1 MYKVVSP
8 RLEPITLKYPGMTE
22 EAIAEA
28 CPCCRGNCNCK
39 ACLRLKRCVNNLNN
53 SQWRNI
59 SHDDRI
65 CHAKHLLHVLLP
77 FLKQFNQEQLM
88 EKEIEAKVQGL
99 SLAAIKLQKAKT
111 FHKRVLCTYCKTSI
125 VDFHRSC
132 PKCSFRLCLTC
143 CREIRDGH
151 LLGGGK
157 EVIFQYIDN
166 GRSYLHGGNA
176 YPVFSGKGVV
186 QHGEENNQQQER
198 RRNSGGDEA
207 EKGKKG
213 RKRKQ
218 IEREGGDL
226 DISVGTRSKDHEKST
241 SEWKANKN
249 GIICCPAK
257 KMGGCG
263 RHRLELKCML
273 PEDWVSRLVKKAE
286 DISKMLKLHVMPR
299 TSLQWCSCF
308 SSLARDIQHGNL
320 KHFQQHWVKGE
331 PVIVSDVLEHTSG
344 LSWEPMVM
352 WRAFRHRAHSQHSK
366 HSDVVAIDC
375 LDWSEVKI
383 NIRHF
388 FKGYL
393 EGRFDSWLCPQLLK
407 LKDCPSSN
415 SFEERLPCHGAEF
428 IDCLPFKEYT
438 HPHLGFFNLAVKL
451 PLTTSKPDLGPK
463 IDIAYGVAQELGRG
477 DSVTK
482 LRCNMADAVIILTQ
496 VNAVTLTPK
505 QLSKIEELKQ
515 KYLNQ
520 DQREIFDNGSELGQT
535 VEKQQLS
542 PSMEKSRP
550 GDSGIQSS
558 TNAVAEVTSCCEVS
572 ILCGGGSHR
581 MPSDG
586 RQYFYGGFVN
596 AKEVTEQA
604 GEVDLYGDLNGIVY
618 TELDTECHSAFPSE
632 EKSSI
637 VGDEGHRRT
646 RKGPQNRKRKRRKLF
661 ACEVDLYGDLN
672 GIVYKKLDKECRSA
686 FSSEEESNIVGDE
699 AYRRTRKGPRNRKR
713 KRRKQFACE
722 VDLYG
727 DLNGIVYKKLDKE
740 CHSAFSSEEESNI
753 VGDEAYSRTRK
764 GPQNRK
770 RKRRKLPAIFQS
782 KCEKLRK
789 DNSEKVNRGH
799 QITAEASKRSE
810 VKKLDQGK
818 SGKSAKYS
826 NAGTMLDGLEHADGG
841 AVWDVFRRQDVPKL
855 QEYLKKHFREFR
867 HIHCSPLQQGS
878 YYVIYASATPYFAT
892 QVEDEIVSSVHCGFQ
907 RFVHPIHD
915 QTFYLTIEH
924 KRKLKEEYGIEPWT
938 FVQKL
943 GDAVFIPAGCPHQ
956 VRNLKSC
963 IKVALDFVST
973 ENVSECIRL
982 VEEFRSL
989 PGNHRA
995 KEDKLEVKK
1004 IALHAIDSAVRDL
1017 EELAS
1022 SKGGALEMSTRK
1034 QQSGYLEP
1042 SQTDVATVEEGLA
1055 HPNVVEEELAQPNV
1069 VEGPRGE
1076 PSVELPRSEHDV
1088 PEAVQAN
1095 VDLSGGNQA
1104 IKELME
1110 PPQVLFE
1117 AVKVKVEPSND
1128 IQAVGGQTEL
1138 QLGEFLTEA
1147 APIKGG
1153 RFEVPRSEVAR
1164 AVLVSSSSASLVA
1177 VGIEEGITMSRGED
1191 GVIKLKDQSGS
1202 EVVFEAIQV
1211 KSEPSKGIQ
1220 AGGGHTEL
1228 QLGESL
1234 TEAAR
1239 INSKRSEV
1247 PQSEVGRAASVSG
1260 SSASS
1265 TIVVIKEGITMSWG
1279 EDGVVT
1285 LKDDQSSLDVRLNP
1299 ESLFAGVRE
1308 EYRAKLLHIFELR
1321 PDTFMLFGKLSF
1333 LFAPMILE
1341 TFGGL
1346 LEMFERT
1353 ELKKASQADFD
1364 ELLRTLGDLKRGLLR
1379 VEWIEDRVRKMAARA
1394 KFHSLIVSEL
1404 KLVDQKIDECKV
1416 QMVEYEEKKRKLIL
1430 EAHEFEQYAEG
1441 VFDINGNVAQ
1451 GLLDLKQSTNHL
1463 ME

>member
-1 MYKVVSP
+1 MADQEKRQRSSGKERGIKPMSP
-8 RLEPITLKYPGMTE
+8 SVGIGRYPVRYPGMTE
-22 EAIAEA
+22 EAIEEA
-28 CPCCRGNCNCK
+28 CPCRRGNCNCK

-53 SQWRNI
+53 SEWRNI

-111 FHKRVLCTYCKTSI
+111 FHKRVCCTYCKTSI

-132 PKCSFRLCLTC
+132 PNCSFCLCLTC
-143 CREIRDGH
+143 CREIHDGH
-151 LLGGGK
+151 LLRGGK
-157 EVIFQYIDN
+157 EVIFQQIDN

-198 RRNSGGDEA
+198 RRNSGGEET

-241 SEWKANKN
+241 SEWKVNKN
-249 GIICCPAK
+249 GIICSPAK

-308 SSLARDIQHGNL
+308 SSLGDIDLGSAKSHKAACRENSNDNYLFCPTARDIQHGNL

-352 WRAFRHRAHSQHSK
+352 WRAFRQITHSQHSK
-366 HSDVVAIDC
+366 HLDVVAIDC

-383 NIRHF
+383 NIRQF

-407 LKDCPSSN
+407 LKDWPSSN
-415 SFEERLPCHGAEF
+415 SFEERLPRHAAKF

-438 HPHLGFFNLAVKL
+438 HPRFGFFNLAVKL

-550 GDSGIQSS
+550 
-558 TNAVAEVTSCCEVS
+558 A
-572 ILCGGGSHR
+572 
-581 MPSDG
+581 
-586 RQYFYGGFVN
+586 
-596 AKEVTEQA
+596 
-604 GEVDLYGDLNGIVY
+604 
-618 TELDTECHSAFPSE
+618 SE
-632 EKSSI
+632 
-637 VGDEGHRRT
+637 
-646 RKGPQNRKRKRRKLF
+646 
-661 ACEVDLYGDLN
+661 
-672 GIVYKKLDKECRSA
+672 
-686 FSSEEESNIVGDE
+686 
-699 AYRRTRKGPRNRKR
+699 
-713 KRRKQFACE
+713 
-722 VDLYG
+722 
-727 DLNGIVYKKLDKE
+727 
-740 CHSAFSSEEESNI
+740 
-753 VGDEAYSRTRK
+753 
-764 GPQNRK
+764 
-770 RKRRKLPAIFQS
+770 
-782 KCEKLRK
+782 
-789 DNSEKVNRGH
+789 
-799 QITAEASKRSE
+799 RSE

-818 SGKSAKYS
+818 SGKSAEYS

-867 HIHCSPLQQGS
+867 HIHCSPLQQ
-878 YYVIYASATPYFAT
+878 
-892 QVEDEIVSSVHCGFQ
+892 
-907 RFVHPIHD
+907 FVHPIHD
-915 QTFYLTIEH
+915 QTFYLTLEH

-963 IKVALDFVST
+963 IKVVLDFVST
-973 ENVSECIRL
+973 ENVSECICL
-982 VEEFRSL
+982 TEEFRSL

-1034 QQSGYLEP
+1034 QQSDYLEP

-1069 VEGPRGE
+1069 VEEPRGE
-1076 PSVELPRSEHDV
+1076 PWVELPRSEHDV

-1117 AVKVKVEPSND
+1117 AVKVKVEPSNN

-1153 RFEVPRSEVAR
+1153 RFEVPRSEVAQ
-1164 AVLVSSSSASLVA
+1164 AVPVSSSSASLVA

-1220 AGGGHTEL
+1220 AVGGHKEL
-1228 QLGESL
+1228 QLGESS
-1234 TEAAR
+1234 TEAAP
-1239 INSKRSEV
+1239 IDGE
-1247 PQSEVGRAASVSG
+1247 QSEV
-1260 SSASS
+1260 
-1265 TIVVIKEGITMSWG
+1265 
-1279 EDGVVT
+1279 
-1285 LKDDQSSLDVRLNP
+1285 
-1299 ESLFAGVRE
+1299 
-1308 EYRAKLLHIFELR
+1308 
-1321 PDTFMLFGKLSF
+1321 LS
-1333 LFAPMILE
+1333 P
-1341 TFGGL
+1341 
-1346 LEMFERT
+1346 
-1353 ELKKASQADFD
+1353 K
-1364 ELLRTLGDLKRGLLR
+1364 
-1379 VEWIEDRVRKMAARA
+1379 
-1394 KFHSLIVSEL
+1394 
-1404 KLVDQKIDECKV
+1404 
-1416 QMVEYEEKKRKLIL
+1416 
-1430 EAHEFEQYAEG
+1430 
-1441 VFDINGNVAQ
+1441 
-1451 GLLDLKQSTNHL
+1451 
-1463 ME
+1463 